1 MSRIAILVPGKI
13 HERVL
18 ERLKDR
24 FEIIAVAR
32 EEKLALDSETAG
44 RIRGVAVS
52 GSFPG
57 AWMDQLPHAEVIANF
72 GVGYDGV
79 DVKHAAEKASSS
91 PIRLMC

>member
-1 MSRIAILVPGKI
+1 MSRIAILFPGKI
-13 HERVL
+13 HDRVL

-57 AWMDQLPHAEVIANF
+57 SWMDQLPHAEVIAF
-72 GVGYDGV
+72 FCGAFHV
-79 DVKHAAEKASSS
+79 DAVITDTEIGDHFS
-91 PIRLMC
+91 

>member
-18 ERLKDR
+18 DRLKDR
-24 FEIIAVAR
+24 FEIIAVPR
-32 EEKLALDSETAG
+32 EGTLALDGEIAG

-79 DVKHAAEKASSS
+79 DVKHAAEKRHCRHQYA
-91 PIRLMC
+91 